1 LKLVPGNAV
10 NIKGR
15 EFFIKERKPGEVIY
29 AENDIEKTLEYDED
43 SVIAEF
49 GESED
54 DFLATLLVSE
64 EEGE

>member
-1 LKLVPGNAV
+1 MKLVPGNTV

-15 EFFIKERKPGEVIY
+15 EFFIKERNPGEVIY
-29 AENDIEKTLEYDED
+29 VENDIEKTLEYDED

-54 DFLATLLVSE
+54 DFLATLLVTE

>member
-1 LKLVPGNAV
+1 MKTAINEL
-10 NIKGR
+10 
-15 EFFIKERKPGEVIY
+15 ER
-29 AENDIEKTLEYDED
+29 LEYDED

-64 EEGE
+64 DCEENG